1 MLKLKQQTTQ
11 TLLAL
16 HGWGAVIFGLLL
28 YWVILTGTIAVFA
41 DDINDWASPLPASLP
56 TTFPEGTDAML
67 RRAAAEVDAKYLDE
81 LIVFTTAGGRI
92 RAFFHTHGEGA
103 DGEHPEEEGV
113 LFVFDPASGEVL
125 QRLEG
130 RQSEIEAQSSFG
142 KLGHFFVE
150 WHVQLHVPSP
160 WGLMLTG
167 MLGLSLMVACV
178 SGFAMHRHLIKD
190 AFLRRRRGDD
200 VLSRKDA
207 HVMASTW
214 NLPFAFILAFTGS
227 FYSLAGAFAIPAIA
241 MVAFGGDQEK
251 LIETVQ
257 GLPPA
262 DDPRPA
268 DMANIDAMLEDVRAL
283 GHRSRFITVDH
294 WGRRDAVISIF
305 PWQAEGELLPKAYA
319 FDAISGENLGEKP
332 SLGQRS
338 SLGSDLVALMGP
350 LHFGNFAGWL
360 SKSVWFALGFAGAYV
375 CVSGLTLWARRREA
389 SKKWQHLLRATLWS
403 TWGLPLAL
411 TASAAAFLLHQAGL
425 IAGLVE
431 PLMFK
436 AFGIVLLISALV
448 AWCIPSADGAR
459 RLLAALLGAALL
471 AMVPLRLALGGP
483 GWSSAFSGGLA
494 AVWALDI
501 ALLLSGG
508 WLLLSHC
515 RRPQTVLAEGLL
527 REPQE
532 AEVR

>member
-1 MLKLKQQTTQ
+1 MLKLQQKTTQ
-11 TLLAL
+11 TLLAV

-28 YWVILTGTIAVFA
+28 YWVILSGTIAVFS
-41 DDINDWASPLPASLP
+41 DEINDWASPLPDVLP
-56 TTFPEGTDAML
+56 ATFPTGTDAML
-67 RRAAAEVDAKYLDE
+67 RKAAAEVEPKYLDE
-81 LIVFTTAGGRI
+81 LIVFATAGGRI
-92 RAFFHTHGEGA
+92 RAFFHTHGEA
-103 DGEHPEEEGV
+103 VDGEHPEEEGV
-113 LFVFDPASGEVL
+113 LFVFDPASGEVI

-130 RQSEIEAQSSFG
+130 SESEIEAQSSFG

-200 VLSRKDA
+200 LLSRKDA

-268 DMANIDAMLEDVRAL
+268 EMANIDAMLEEVRAL
-283 GHRSRFITVDH
+283 GHQSRFITVNH
-294 WGRRDAVISIF
+294 WGRKDAVINVF

-319 FDAISGENLGEKP
+319 FDAQSGENLGERPSLGQKP
-332 SLGQRS
+332 SLG
-338 SLGSDLVALMGP
+338 GDLVALMGP

-389 SKKWQHLLRATLWS
+389 SKKWQHLLRATLW
-403 TWGLPLAL
+403 TAWGLPLAL
-411 TASAAAFLLHQAGL
+411 VASAAAFLLHQAGL

-436 AFGIVLLISALV
+436 AFALGLV
-448 AWCIPSADGAR
+448 ASAGLAWSLGSAAR
-459 RLLAALLGAALL
+459 AQRWLSLALGLGMLAL
-471 AMVPLRLALGGP
+471 VPLRLLLGGP
-483 GWSSAFSGGLA
+483 GWVSAFSGGLV

-501 ALLLSGG
+501 ALLLAGG
-508 WLLLSHC
+508 WLLQRQWRGACNDSEVLSLDD
-515 RRPQTVLAEGLL
+515 RV
-527 REPQE
+527 
-532 AEVR
+532 EVGR